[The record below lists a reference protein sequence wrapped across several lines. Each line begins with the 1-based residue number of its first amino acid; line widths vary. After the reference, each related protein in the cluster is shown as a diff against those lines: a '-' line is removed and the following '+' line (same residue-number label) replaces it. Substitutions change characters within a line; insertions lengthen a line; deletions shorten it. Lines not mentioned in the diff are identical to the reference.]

1 MSQTLASSQFS
12 HTMGERGWLS
22 RRQEAQVAGK
32 VYKLIDIVG
41 TSNVGV
47 SEAIQA
53 AVNRASQ
60 TLKGLDW
67 FQVSEIRG
75 TIEDGRVGEYQVAVK
90 IGFRVLSDEELR
102 S

>member
-1 MSQTLASSQFS
+1 
-12 HTMGERGWLS
+12 
-22 RRQEAQVAGK
+22 VAGK